1 MSKYCHW
8 AWLCTIGKWIQN
20 RQTKSFSRKY
30 CSCPSYDV
38 DGTYRSVFVCLTNI
52 FDLKGNM
59 AAHSPHLTWA
69 FFLFNL
75 QNTCNFH
82 CKFKISKCQTNFRN
96 KSFCIFCTFY
106 TPRLVAKNQELNYWN
121 NLIIFLVLAGN
132 LSQFSSWASFSVSFF
147 LKLHWGGGEG
157 SHRLEM
163 EPFSIE
169 MVNGEEKLIITLPH
183 YLEKNYMN
191 WDQIKYLKISESG
204 VQLLLLCQK
213 IRN

>member
-1 MSKYCHW
+1 MNPKQEKEKFFPKILLLSKLRRW
-8 AWLCTIGKWIQN
+8 WN
-20 RQTKSFSRKY
+20 VSER
-30 CSCPSYDV
+30 
-38 DGTYRSVFVCLTNI
+38 VCL
-52 FDLKGNM
+52 FDQHSWFKGRM
-59 AAHSPHLTWA
+59 AALSPHLTWDRQIFA

-82 CKFKISKCQTNFRN
+82 CKFKISKCQTNIRN

-132 LSQFSSWASFSVSFF
+132 YSQFSPWASFSVSFF

-157 SHRLEM
+157 SHKLEM

-169 MVNGEEKLIITLPH
+169 MVNGEEKLIIALPH
-183 YLEKNYMN
+183 YLENIAKGTTEPRFEF
-191 WDQIKYLKISESG
+191 ILPK
-204 VQLLLLCQK
+204 
-213 IRN
+213 